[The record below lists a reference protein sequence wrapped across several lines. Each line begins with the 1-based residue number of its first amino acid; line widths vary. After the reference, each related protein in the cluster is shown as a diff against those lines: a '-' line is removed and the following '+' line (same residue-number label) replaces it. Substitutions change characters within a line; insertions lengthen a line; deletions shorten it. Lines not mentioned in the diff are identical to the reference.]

1 MRRETPLFT
10 VTGRLLPF
18 PVPSGH
24 ISSRFTVLHSPR
36 FPSVTMNGVS
46 KRRRSTRAE
55 RRGNEE
61 GTERDEWSK

>member
-36 FPSVTMNGVS
+36 FPSVTMNGV
-46 KRRRSTRAE
+46 RRSGSDDRKEDPTKGGYE
-55 RRGNEE
+55 
-61 GTERDEWSK
+61 

>member
-24 ISSRFTVLHSPR
+24 ISSRLVILPLL
-36 FPSVTMNGVS
+36 PSLTPFA
-46 KRRRSTRAE
+46 TRALHAPPTSHKKS
-55 RRGNEE
+55 EE
-61 GTERDEWSK
+61 TE